1 MIITIPTKK
10 VSESLNE
17 AIQNNDSD
25 CTIHVDEYEIVPEIS
40 TNILIG
46 EIKSRKKIKALL
58 DKASYE
64 DLKEEMK
71 FRNEFHFDD
80 EFIFVDSLE
89 KYPIRETLI
98 QVLNLSQSP
107 SLEDILQAVK
117 ENYYK

>member
-1 MIITIPTKK
+1 MIIAIPTKK

-25 CTIHVDEYEIVPEIS
+25 CTFTINESDFIDEMS
-40 TNILIG
+40 TNLIVN
-46 EIKSRKKIKALL
+46 EIIVRRKVREVIGQA
-58 DKASYE
+58 DYE

-71 FRNEFHFDD
+71 LRNELHFDD

-107 SLEDILQAVK
+107 SLEDIFQAVK